1 VEQVQLTILQA
12 EDQVVVEMAD
22 TMAEIQLQVI
32 IMEVVAEELGYT
44 EHQVVA
50 DRQA

>member
-1 VEQVQLTILQA
+1 VEQVKPTILQA
-12 EDQVVVEMAD
+12 EDQEVAEMAD
-22 TMAEIQLQVI
+22 TMVEIQLLVI
-32 IMEVVAEELGYT
+32 IMVAVAEELGYT

>member
-1 VEQVQLTILQA
+1 VEQVTTTILQV
-12 EDQVVVEMAD
+12 EDQEVAEMEVTVVEL
-22 TMAEIQLQVI
+22 QLVVI
-32 IMEVVAEELGYT
+32 IMVAVAEELGYT

>member
-1 VEQVQLTILQA
+1 MQVITTILRA
-12 EDQVVVEMAD
+12 EDQVVAEMAD
-22 TMAEIQLQVI
+22 TMVEIQLQVI
-32 IMEVVAEELGYT
+32 IMVVVAEELGYT